1 MPQVIINISD
11 SQIQRVID
19 GIAAFRGYQDTIE
32 VTKDEEIKTI
42 PNPQTKAEFAKKT
55 LIDELKLWVK
65 GGEEKAA
72 KTAALKDLPQEPLE
86 IT

>member
-19 GIAAFRGYQDTIE
+19 GIAVFRGYQDTIE
-32 VTKDEEIKTI
+32 VSEMEEIKTI
-42 PNPQTKAEFAKKT
+42 PNPQTKAEFAKNT
-55 LIDELKLWVK
+55 LIEELKLWVK
-65 GGEEKAA
+65 GGEEATAKA
-72 KTAALKDLPQEPLE
+72 AALKDLPQEPLE